1 MAENRNR
8 NAAHLAERRRE
19 RAINEA
25 KSKIRS
31 GKLPTSEL
39 TRYAKSTVGQLKSE
53 AKAELARR
61 EREQALTS
69 MGSDY
74 ARATARVTTTS
85 STTNA
90 ADAHNEKLARD
101 RRDKRK
107 QAAKAS
113 ATAKKNRL
121 AGSGRKK
128 YVSGQT
134 GSIGR
139 VGSGR
144 GKTSTRR

>member
-1 MAENRNR
+1 M
-8 NAAHLAERRRE
+8 AERRRE
-19 RAINEA
+19 KAINETKA
-25 KSKIRS
+25 KIRS
-31 GKLPTSEL
+31 GKLPVNEL
-39 TRYAKSTVGQLKSE
+39 TRYAKSSVGQLKSA

-85 STTNA
+85 STTNT
-90 ADAHNEKLARD
+90 ADAYNEKLARD

-107 QAAKAS
+107 QAARAS

-128 YVSGQT
+128 YTSGQT

-139 VGSGR
+139 TGSGR